1 MSKWKTFFNPAWLQE
16 TEFKSWIEKDENNL
30 LRARCRVC
38 CTHIELSNMGLQAL
52 RSHAKGKKHRDKLAA
67 RVHVESPKLTSFWAA
82 SPKGGTSA
90 VGTISGVVSQ
100 EKVSNSSASDI
111 PPSITVVTATT
122 TATTTCTTSS
132 SMTLPPPPQ
141 PPQPQRLG
149 TISRYMSSD
158 AVLSAEINW
167 AIKCITSHYSC
178 HSSSGTDKL
187 FRTMFPDSQI
197 AQQFQC
203 GPTKVMYLICYG
215 LAPYFRDRL
224 FSKLGPDTPYVVSF
238 DESLNRIIQE
248 EQMDLLVRFYDEER
262 QMVVTRY
269 LGSQFMGHT
278 RAPDLLDKFMEGL
291 EKLPAKNILQVSMDG
306 PNVNKKFLESLTA
319 SRKSEHL
326 PALLDIGSCPLHV
339 VHGGFKFGAQKTGW
353 QLDCLL
359 RSMFYCFSDSPAR
372 REDYCKITGSEKFP
386 LPFCATRWLE
396 DAPVAE
402 RALELLPDVMKYVT
416 ETVRTKK
423 KSQLPTASSF
433 KTLQKF
439 SEDKLLEAKLHFFVY
454 VAKLTRKFLQ
464 VYQSDKPLVPFLAHD
479 LESLIRSVLHKF
491 VKHEV
496 LSQAKTPS
504 KVTTIDVYKK
514 DNLLSYKEVELG
526 LLLTWPFRRRKE
538 SPICRWCSLGSNV
551 SSSTKVWP
559 LSWLIEAHWSS
570 LLSIKW
576 SALIHSIWFRE
587 ATRPGRSLWK
597 SSVDSLTWGGTL
609 LNSVTLSS
617 RNTSLWSI
625 CWRTITTKN
634 ANVTTMRK
642 LAWMSSS
649 VAFSKTI
656 KQNMT
661 MSGLQWKNCW
671 FCPMVRAQLRGV
683 SLSISRPL
691 ELIWA
696 EIIYSHTVWYKMAWE
711 TWEAKM
717 LQSPV
722 TWLLHAGVPGRGIN
736 STWTASPKKPI
747 VNVWNKRKE
756 SRQAMI
762 WSQKRK
768 NGSDWT
774 QLWISW

>member
-1 MSKWKTFFNPAWLQE
+1 
-16 TEFKSWIEKDENNL
+16 
-30 LRARCRVC
+30 
-38 CTHIELSNMGLQAL
+38 
-52 RSHAKGKKHRDKLAA
+52 
-67 RVHVESPKLTSFWAA
+67 
-82 SPKGGTSA
+82 
-90 VGTISGVVSQ
+90 
-100 EKVSNSSASDI
+100 
-111 PPSITVVTATT
+111 
-122 TATTTCTTSS
+122 
-132 SMTLPPPPQ
+132 
-141 PPQPQRLG
+141 
-149 TISRYMSSD
+149 
-158 AVLSAEINW
+158 
-167 AIKCITSHYSC
+167 
-178 HSSSGTDKL
+178 
-187 FRTMFPDSQI
+187 MFPDSQI

-526 LLLTWPFRRRKE
+526 FAADLALSKAEGISDLQMMQFRIECEQFYQGLAFKLIDRSPLKFPIVHQMVSIDPQYMVSRSDKAREKFVKVLSGFIDLGWYTAEQCDTILEEYKSLINMLKNHHYEECKRYNYEKTRLDEFFCGLLKNDQAKYDNVWTAVKKLLILSHGQSSIERGFSINKQT
-538 SPICRWCSLGSNV
+538 LG
-551 SSSTKVWP
+551 TH
-559 LSWLIEAHWSS
+559 LSRDN
-570 LLSIKW
+570 LLSYRVVQDGLRDMGGKDVTVTSDMI
-576 SALIHSIWFRE
+576 AACRR
-587 ATRPGRSLWK
+587 ARSRYQQHMDSK
-597 SSVDSLTWGGTL
+597 SKET
-609 LNSVTLSS
+609 NSERLKQKK
-617 RNTSLWSI
+617 RKQTSDDLVAEKEK
-625 CWRTITTKN
+625 RQRLD
-634 ANVTTMRK
+634 TTMNKLIAEADK
-642 LAWMSSS
+642 LALE
-649 VAFSKTI
+649 AEKQLIASKSTEKLVKSNAIRKRSREI
-656 KQNMT
+656 KQEIVDCEKKHKMPWTRTGKICPLGNQYFCNVLTLNM
-661 MSGLQWKNCW
+661 LNYFK
-671 FCPMVRAQLRGV
+671 V
-683 SLSISRPL
+683 S
-691 ELIWA
+691 
-696 EIIYSHTVWYKMAWE
+696 
-711 TWEAKM
+711 
-717 LQSPV
+717 
-722 TWLLHAGVPGRGIN
+722 
-736 STWTASPKKPI
+736 
-747 VNVWNKRKE
+747 
-756 SRQAMI
+756 
-762 WSQKRK
+762 
-768 NGSDWT
+768 
-774 QLWISW
+774 